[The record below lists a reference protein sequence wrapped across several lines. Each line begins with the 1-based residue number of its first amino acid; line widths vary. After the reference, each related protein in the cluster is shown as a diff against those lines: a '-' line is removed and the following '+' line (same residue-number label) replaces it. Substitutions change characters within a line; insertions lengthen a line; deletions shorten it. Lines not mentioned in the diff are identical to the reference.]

1 MKPKYHRQCVIALV
15 VIFCMMKAS
24 LLQSSGLVTGKWE
37 CSGDGINGEPVQF
50 VLDLKQSGEQVTGT
64 ITYGSNVVDLEK
76 GSIQGNE
83 LEIVVATEDNHYV
96 STGLIDNDKIAG
108 SWKDDKGTTGKW
120 QGQRQLGN

>member
-1 MKPKYHRQCVIALV
+1 MKPKYHRQCVSVLV
-15 VIFCMMKAS
+15 VIFCMMKVS

-76 GSIQGNE
+76 GSIQGNK

-108 SWKDDKGTTGKW
+108 SWKDNNGTTGKW

>member
-1 MKPKYHRQCVIALV
+1 MKPKYRRQYVSSLVI
-15 VIFCMMKAS
+15 IFCMMKAS

-50 VLDLKQSGEQVTGT
+50 VLELKQSGEQVTGT
-64 ITYGSNVVDLEK
+64 ITHGSNVVDLEK
-76 GSIQGNE
+76 GSIQGNK

-108 SWKDDKGTTGKW
+108 SWKDDNGATGKW